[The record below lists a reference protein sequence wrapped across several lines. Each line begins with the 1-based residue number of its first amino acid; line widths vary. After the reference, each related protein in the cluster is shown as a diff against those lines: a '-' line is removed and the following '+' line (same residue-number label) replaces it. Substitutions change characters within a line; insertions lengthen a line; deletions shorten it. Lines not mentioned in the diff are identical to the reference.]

1 MVELELVVV
10 LGVGGFELVFEG
22 GALELVAGGFVS
34 VFCGAEVE
42 LLEVVLEFVVASVVL
57 ELVALVVGRL
67 IGLTET
73 GGFGVAVTVGL
84 VWLLESANGS
94 SDGGLIGLFGLPVN
108 GLSFEGFVVLLEV
121 DGFVLLEVLGFEA
134 LLGAGGFELLEVEG
148 FVPVSRFDFVPVP
161 EVELEVGITNDCPIF
176 TSGVL
181 NLFASR
187 IALTLTP
194 YCLAMAKSV
203 SLAATT

>member
-108 GLSFEGFVVLLEV
+108 GLLFEGFVVLLEV

-134 LLGAGGFELLEVEG
+134 LLGVGGFELLEV
-148 FVPVSRFDFVPVP
+148 
-161 EVELEVGITNDCPIF
+161 
-176 TSGVL
+176 
-181 NLFASR
+181 
-187 IALTLTP
+187 
-194 YCLAMAKSV
+194 
-203 SLAATT
+203 